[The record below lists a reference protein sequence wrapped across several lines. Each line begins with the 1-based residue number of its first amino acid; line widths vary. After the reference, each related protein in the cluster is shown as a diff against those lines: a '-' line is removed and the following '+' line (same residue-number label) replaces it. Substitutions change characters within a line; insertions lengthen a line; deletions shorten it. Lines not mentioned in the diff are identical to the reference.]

1 MIKEIEKIRANSVS
15 GVFETS
21 EENMQTLKTLFEENH
36 EIFCPTE
43 DTTFEEF
50 CGYMLV
56 AGTNFMQREFIN
68 FAMRKMLDGLK
79 KD

>member
-1 MIKEIEKIRANSVS
+1 MRKTNVS
-15 GVFETS
+15 GVFEIT
-21 EENMQTLKTLFEENH
+21 EENMKTLRTLFDDNH
-36 EIFCPTE
+36 ELFCPTE

-56 AGTNFMQREFIN
+56 AGTNLMQREFIN

-79 KD
+79 KN